1 MGPQMRLTTHSDLS
15 FKTLIFLAVAGED
28 GATIAQIASAFGAS
42 EHHLRKVALELVR
55 LNLVTATRGRSG
67 GLRLAASPAELTIG
81 GLLRQFESDF
91 ADAHCLG
98 AAQNGCVI
106 FGLCGLQRVFNES
119 LGALFSVLDRYTL
132 EDVVKSSPG
141 VAAKLGIE
149 AAPPPV

>member
-1 MGPQMRLTTHSDLS
+1 MRLTTHSDLS

-28 GATIAQIASAFGAS
+28 GATIAQIAAAFGAS

-55 LNLVTATRGRSG
+55 LNLVSATRGRSG
-67 GLRLAASPAELTIG
+67 GLRLAASPSEVTIG

-91 ADAHCLG
+91 ADAQCLG